1 MAGRENPTIATLDD
15 ANAAQQVLR
24 SAASDLQHQIRDAV
38 RKLID
43 DLPMKPEIEQRLE
56 AIILATWR
64 TQDYLKEL
72 RRIER
77 EKS

>member
-24 SAASDLQHQIRDAV
+24 SAASDLQHQIRDEV